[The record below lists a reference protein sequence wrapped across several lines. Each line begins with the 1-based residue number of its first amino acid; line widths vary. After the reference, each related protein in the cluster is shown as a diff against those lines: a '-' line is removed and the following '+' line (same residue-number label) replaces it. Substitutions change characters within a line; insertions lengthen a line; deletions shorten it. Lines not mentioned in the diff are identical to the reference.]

1 MLKIIKNIN
10 NYLNENI
17 KFLLWIFLIILSIHF
32 ILYKNK
38 TREREREREKD
49 KENIKEGF
57 DIARGFSD
65 MRDALN
71 SVGEFA
77 KKIPGEISNIG
88 TKLEGVGKI
97 VENGV
102 VKTATE
108 VKTGVESGVKEV
120 KSTATRVTSEI
131 DTKLKKFLN
140 EVEDVTKNVVIA
152 KILSF
157 FDQLKNILDKAIV
170 NPFKTLFIGIGNVFT
185 EIFGILKMIGDK
197 IVNLPGCMISYII
210 DSTINAISSVLR
222 SFLPAFIIKILSF
235 IYNYTIKLILN
246 LTGYTTSIE
255 QCKSFNINE
264 KVNKINDKFKNI
276 SNTFK
281 SDFGN
286 IPPLKL

>member
-38 TREREREREKD
+38 TREREREKD
-49 KENIKEGF
+49 RENIKEGF
-57 DIARGFSD
+57 DIASGFTD
-65 MRDALN
+65 MKNALN

-108 VKTGVESGVKEV
+108 VKTGVESGVKDV
-120 KSTATRVTSEI
+120 KSSAIKITSEI
-131 DTKLKKFLN
+131 DTKLKNFLK

-170 NPFKTLFIGIGNVFT
+170 NPFKTLFIGIGSVFS
-185 EIFGILKMIGDK
+185 EIFGIFRLIGDK
-197 IVNLPGCMISYII
+197 IVNLPGCMTSYII
-210 DSTINAISSVLR
+210 DGTINSISSVLR

-246 LTGYTTSIE
+246 LTGYTTSID
-255 QCKSFNINE
+255 QCKSFNIND
-264 KVNKINDKFKNI
+264 KVNNINNTFKNI
-276 SNTFK
+276 SNTFR